1 MRIPVVLKNKTFCLV
16 WALGFLLLII
26 AFFVA
31 YLNLFSLEI
40 PLVIH
45 FDAYRGIDFLG
56 NLNSIFYTLIFALLI
71 NILNIIIAEALFNR
85 ERVLSYLILFAT
97 LFLDFTVLVAI
108 SSIVAFNI

>member
-56 NLNSIFYTLIFALLI
+56 SLSAIFYILIFAFFI
-71 NILNIIIAEALFNR
+71 NILNIILAETIFNR
-85 ERVLSYLILFAT
+85 ERILSYLMLFIT